1 MPGEVIDRPNP
12 QPLASQILNNVLGLA
27 VKLEKVALS
36 DASLKGLEE
45 FRRASNYIAAG
56 NLFHSRRLARHM
68 RGILNRK
75 LIEIAMIF
83 LSDNALIERDLT
95 FDDIK
100 PRLLG
105 HWDTCPGLTLAYA
118 HLNYL
123 TSKNNLDL
131 IYVVEPGHGASATL
145 ASLWLEGSLEKF
157 YPEYS
162 QTKQGLHNLITG
174 FSTPR
179 GFPSHINAET
189 PGSIHGG
196 GVGYDSVAWRGEVSD
211 YESAGVYYGDGE
223 GSRWHF

>member
-12 QPLASQILNNVLGLA
+12 QFLASQIPNNVLGLA

-45 FRRASNYIAAG
+45 FRRASTYIAAG

-75 LIEIAMIF
+75 LIETAMIF
-83 LSDNALIERDLT
+83 LCDNALIERDLT

-123 TSKNNLDL
+123 TRKNNLDL
-131 IYVVEPGHGASATL
+131 IYVVEPGHGASAIL
-145 ASLWLEGSLEKF
+145 ASLWLEGSFREIL
-157 YPEYS
+157 
-162 QTKQGLHNLITG
+162 
-174 FSTPR
+174 PR
-179 GFPSHINAET
+179 ILAN
-189 PGSIHGG
+189 
-196 GVGYDSVAWRGEVSD
+196 
-211 YESAGVYYGDGE
+211 
-223 GSRWHF
+223 